1 MKIEKKTKEMIK
13 FEDVEVGECFMTE
26 EAVEEIYIKM
36 FKEVLSPNG
45 SGRRNAMGL
54 SDGDTYKF
62 ELDEEVIPVNAKVV
76 IE

>member
-1 MKIEKKTKEMIK
+1 MKIEKKTKIK
-13 FEDVEVGECFMTE
+13 FEDVEVGECFMPE

-36 FKEVLSPNG
+36 FKELLSPN
-45 SGRRNAMGL
+45 GRRNAMGL
-54 SDGDTYKF
+54 SDGNAYKF